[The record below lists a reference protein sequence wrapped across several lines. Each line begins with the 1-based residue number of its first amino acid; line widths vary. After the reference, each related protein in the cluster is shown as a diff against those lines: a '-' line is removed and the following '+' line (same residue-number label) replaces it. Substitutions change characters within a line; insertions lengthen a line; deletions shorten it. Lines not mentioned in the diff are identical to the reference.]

1 MKLYEYAGLDATG
14 LAALVRG
21 GEVTA
26 REVAAVATEA
36 IALAN
41 PKINAVVE
49 TYDDRIATLDEAGL
63 GFGSVSRRAD
73 FDQGCAR
80 QREGPQGGIRIA
92 PGARLCM

>member
-49 TYDDRIATLDEAGL
+49 TYDDRIATKPACRSPVLEAWA
-63 GFGSVSRRAD
+63 SVRFAACR
-73 FDQGCAR
+73 F
-80 QREGPQGGIRIA
+80 
-92 PGARLCM
+92 